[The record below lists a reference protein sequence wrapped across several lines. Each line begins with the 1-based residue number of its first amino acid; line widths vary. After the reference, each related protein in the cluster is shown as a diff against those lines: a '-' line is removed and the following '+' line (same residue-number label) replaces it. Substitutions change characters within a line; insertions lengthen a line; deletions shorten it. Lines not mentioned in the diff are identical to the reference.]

1 MTMRDILQTIF
12 AALILA
18 LGALWA
24 FIVIGAYV
32 RILFTGASY
41 LWHWIFN

>member
-1 MTMRDILQTIF
+1 MTMRNIFDCIF

-24 FIVIGAYV
+24 FIIFGMYV
-32 RILFTGASY
+32 QTLFNGVSY
-41 LWHWIFN
+41 LWHWLFR

>member
-1 MTMRDILQTIF
+1 MTMRNFFECLF

-32 RILFTGASY
+32 RVLVSGAEY
-41 LWHWIFN
+41 VWHWLFH

>member
-1 MTMRDILQTIF
+1 MMMRDILQTIF

-24 FIVIGAYV
+24 FIIFGAYV
-32 RILFTGASY
+32 RALFDGASY
-41 LWHWIFN
+41 LWHWVVN

>member
-1 MTMRDILQTIF
+1 MTMRDIMQCLF

-24 FIVIGAYV
+24 FIVFYAYAHL
-32 RILFTGASY
+32 LFTGAAY
-41 LWHWIFN
+41 VWHWLFH